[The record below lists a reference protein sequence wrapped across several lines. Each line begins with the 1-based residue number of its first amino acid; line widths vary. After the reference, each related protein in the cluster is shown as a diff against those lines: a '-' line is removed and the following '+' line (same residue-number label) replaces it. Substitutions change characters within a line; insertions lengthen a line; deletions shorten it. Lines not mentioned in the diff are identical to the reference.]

1 MGTSLN
7 RGDGLMSHSVEAN
20 DTRLLNT
27 SEMIDK
33 HQYFESFGMEE
44 ESI

>member
-1 MGTSLN
+1 MPHPGE
-7 RGDGLMSHSVEAN
+7 VN

-33 HQYFESFGMEE
+33 HQYFESFGMEK

>member
-1 MGTSLN
+1 
-7 RGDGLMSHSVEAN
+7 MSHPGEVN

-27 SEMIDK
+27 SEIIDK
-33 HQYFESFGMEE
+33 NQAFESFGMEK

>member
-1 MGTSLN
+1 
-7 RGDGLMSHSVEAN
+7 MSHPREAN

-33 HQYFESFGMEE
+33 HQYFESFGMEK